1 MKQAVPLERLEEDME
16 LELSELFPKHGE
28 LARQAVRSL
37 MLLEEV
43 GSRKQSELATQ
54 LDMEPYAL
62 SRLLGKLELCNYITR
77 TRDGS
82 DKIVSLR
89 RVKVSTSASGAREAD
104 TALLAG

>member
-43 GSRKQSELATQ
+43 GSRKQSELPTQ
-54 LDMEPYAL
+54 LDMEPYVL

-77 TRDGS
+77 AHEMHPTRS
-82 DKIVSLR
+82 YL
-89 RVKVSTSASGAREAD
+89 
-104 TALLAG
+104 